1 MVTDSVKTTFNCPI
15 ELRDEIEQLVNDYM
29 EKYTP
34 NEIMIKLL
42 KKGLED
48 KSIF

>member
-1 MVTDSVKTTFNCPI
+1 MFENTVKTTFNCPI
-15 ELRDEIEQLVNDYM
+15 ELRDELEQLVNDYT

-34 NEIMIKLL
+34 DEIMIKLL